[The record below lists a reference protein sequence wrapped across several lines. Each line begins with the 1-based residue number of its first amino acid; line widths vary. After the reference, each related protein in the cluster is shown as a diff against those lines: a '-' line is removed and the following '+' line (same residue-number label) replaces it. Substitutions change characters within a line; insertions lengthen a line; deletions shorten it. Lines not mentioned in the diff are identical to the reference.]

1 MARRRKSKKTK
12 EMGKIKHIKTTIDN
26 ITFDSKTEANYYQY
40 IKDNKKS
47 LNIKKFEL
55 QPEFILQEKHMIINN
70 QIVIPKD
77 DKELRKLQKQ
87 HPGCTVQPIKY
98 IADFLITYND
108 GTQDVI
114 DVKGMKT
121 ADFKLKEKM
130 FNFKYPQY
138 GGLKCIVWYDKDW
151 YEWSLA
157 EKLKKDKKRT
167 S

>member
-1 MARRRKSKKTK
+1 
-12 EMGKIKHIKTTIDN
+12 MGKIKHIKTTIDN

-40 IKDNKKS
+40 IKDNKEA

-70 QIVIPKD
+70 QIVVPKD

-108 GTQDVI
+108 GTDNILPVTNIQPSDKILVN
-114 DVKGMKT
+114 KTFSLTGTNTATGMATGDGLVMPYKV
-121 ADFKLKEKM
+121 
-130 FNFKYPQY
+130 
-138 GGLKCIVWYDKDW
+138 GLKYK
-151 YEWSLA
+151 STFKFLG
-157 EKLKKDKKRT
+157 KTLL
-167 S
+167 